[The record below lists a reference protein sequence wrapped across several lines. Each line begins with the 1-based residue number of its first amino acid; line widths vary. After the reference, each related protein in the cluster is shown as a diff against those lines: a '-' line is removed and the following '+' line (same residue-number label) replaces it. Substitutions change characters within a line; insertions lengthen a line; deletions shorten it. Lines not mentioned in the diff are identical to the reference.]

1 MAKWSVPA
9 LVSPLGA
16 LVVAWAVVCGAA
28 SANALVHEQDLP
40 FGPAAA
46 AALVDLTGDG
56 QPELVLAGE
65 EGIAVFALPGP
76 ADGTTWQLASLLP
89 PLPAPVTAV
98 AGGDVTSDGVPELAV
113 GTGNAGSIYV
123 FTWTGRRWTLLGQ
136 TPYLWSP
143 VRSLEV
149 GDLDG
154 DGRNELVAVTGAGEL
169 LVFGWRERNW
179 HTLFRSPAAWS
190 PVLHARVAD
199 VTGEGRPQL
208 VLADQSGAVAVW
220 RWPLVEPL
228 AQGFVWGTP
237 VSMAV
242 VDLDGTGSPQVIVTT
257 SERLLYRFVWQK
269 QGLTLAGAP
278 VYDNRLPL
286 ESMHALRWAGE
297 TRVSIAAR
305 HAGGLGLWRISP
317 SGLELVAAG
326 AANPVWVLPLP
337 GGRRLLVGEPAHP
350 VSTWVRVP
358 ADYLALKVNGNV
370 WTLQDPPLFQ
380 GDQVLVSMRDWA
392 SILRLGLYWD
402 AASQRLTAVGGNRFA
417 VLTMGDP
424 VGWFSDGIRLLP
436 AAPVL
441 RSGRIY
447 APAAFAQGF
456 GASVYWDARRR
467 ELALEVSP

>member
-1 MAKWSVPA
+1 V
-9 LVSPLGA
+9 GA
-16 LVVAWAVVCGAA
+16 LIVACAVLCGPA
-28 SANALVHEQDLP
+28 SADALVHEQDLP

-56 QPELVLAGE
+56 LPELVLAGE
-65 EGIAVFALPGP
+65 EGVGLFALPAP
-76 ADGTTWQLASLLP
+76 AGGTRWQLASRLP

-98 AGGDVTSDGVPELAV
+98 GGGDVTSDGVPELAV

-123 FTWTGRRWTLLGQ
+123 FAWTGRRWTLLGQ
-136 TPYLWSP
+136 TPYVWSP

-154 DGRNELVAVTGAGEL
+154 DGRNELIAVTGAGEL
-169 LVFGWRERNW
+169 VVFGWRQRSW

-190 PVLHARVAD
+190 PVLHARLAD

-208 VLADQSGAVAVW
+208 VLADQSGAIAVW

-237 VSMAV
+237 MSMTVA
-242 VDLDGTGSPQVIVTT
+242 DLDGRGSPQVIVTT
-257 SERLLYRFVWQK
+257 SERLLYRFIWQE
-269 QGLTLAGAP
+269 QGLVPAGSPIHDA
-278 VYDNRLPL
+278 RLPF
-286 ESMHALRWAGE
+286 ESVHALRWAGE
-297 TRVSIAAR
+297 TRVSLAAR
-305 HAGGLGLWRISP
+305 HAGGLGLWRISA

-326 AANPVWVLPLP
+326 AADPAWVLPLP
-337 GGRRLLVGEPAHP
+337 GGQRLLVGEPARS
-350 VSTWVRVP
+350 VSAWVRVP
-358 ADYLALKVNGNV
+358 ADYLVLRINGTV

-380 GDQVLVSMRDWA
+380 GDQVLLSMRDWA
-392 SILRLGLYWD
+392 SILGLTLYWD
-402 AASQRLTAVGGNRFA
+402 VTNQRLTAVGGNRFA

-441 RSGRIY
+441 RSGRTY
-447 APAAFAQGF
+447 APAALAEGF
-456 GASVYWDARRR
+456 GASVYLDARRR
-467 ELALEVSP
+467 ELALEVNP